1 MSALL
6 STAPRPTRPVST
18 TPRSRPELRVVGR
31 AGRTGW
37 WVTLLLIVG
46 ATGIFGIVTLSA
58 LGAENAFA
66 ARELET
72 EIDELSYRYDELTAE
87 VAGLETP
94 ERIRQVAG
102 SELGMV
108 PAEQPGYLVLRD
120 PGNDAADQDQRQERD
135 IVADGDGAVSD
146 PVKHARDT
154 ARGPESES

>member
-1 MSALL
+1 
-6 STAPRPTRPVST
+6 
-18 TPRSRPELRVVGR
+18 
-31 AGRTGW
+31 
-37 WVTLLLIVG
+37 LLLVIG

-58 LGAENAFA
+58 LAAENAFA
-66 ARELET
+66 ARELQT
-72 EIDELSYRYDELTAE
+72 EVDELSYRYDELTAE

-120 PGNDAADQDQRQERD
+120 QGNDAADRDQHQERD
-135 IVADGDGAVSD
+135 LLADGEGVVSD

-154 ARGPESES
+154 AHLTRGADEESEG